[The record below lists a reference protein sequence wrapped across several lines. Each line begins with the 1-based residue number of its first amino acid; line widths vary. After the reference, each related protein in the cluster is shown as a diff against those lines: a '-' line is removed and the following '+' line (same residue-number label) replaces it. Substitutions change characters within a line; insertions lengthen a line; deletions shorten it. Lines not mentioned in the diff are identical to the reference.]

1 MGNGKVA
8 FVTGSSRGIGRGCA
22 HALAKAGYD
31 IVINHSHSLEAAE
44 KTLAEVKAIGV
55 RALILQGD
63 MGEIGV
69 HQRLVDE
76 TITQLGRLDVLVNN
90 AGITR
95 FEGILDITPET
106 MDYLYNVDFRGMI
119 LMAQAAARYMVKNE
133 VKGSIIFNTSIRS
146 FSPHPT
152 DCVYGALKAGLNRII
167 KSFAV
172 DLGRYGIRVNG
183 FSPGV
188 TNVWAPDPEDEKK
201 NPFYKNAYRF
211 IPLRRPG
218 YAADMGGPVV
228 WLASDD
234 SSYVTGQVICVDGGL
249 SAVGMPE
256 HYADLTDLYE
266 LKDWLVIDEDS
277 KLDKFFVEIKDKMTS
292 EKNSIKGAE

>member
-31 IVINHSHSLEAAE
+31 IVINHSKSQEAAE
-44 KTLAEVKAIGV
+44 KTLEEVKAMGV
-55 RALILQGD
+55 RAILLQGD

-76 TITQLGRLDVLVNN
+76 AIAQLGRLDVLVSN

-95 FEGILDITPET
+95 FEGILDITPEI

-119 LMAQAAARYMVKNE
+119 LIAQAAAKYMVKNS

-146 FSPHPT
+146 YSPHPT
-152 DCVYGALKAGLNRII
+152 DGVYGALKAGMNRII
-167 KSFAV
+167 QSFAV
-172 DLGRYGIRVNG
+172 DLGKYGIRVNG

-188 TNVWAPDPEDEKK
+188 TNVRSPTPEEEAQS
-201 NPFYKNAYRF
+201 PFYRNAYRF
-211 IPLRRPG
+211 IPLKRPG
-218 YAADMGGPVV
+218 YAADMGKAVV
-228 WLASDD
+228 FLASDD
-234 SSYVTGQVICVDGGL
+234 AEYITGQVLCVDGGL
-249 SAVGMPE
+249 SAVGKAE
-256 HYADLTDLYE
+256 HYMDLTTLFDI
-266 LKDWLVIDEDS
+266 KDWLAVDQDS
-277 KLDKFFVEIKDKMTS
+277 I
-292 EKNSIKGAE
+292 

>member
-31 IVINHSHSLEAAE
+31 IVIHHSESQEAAE
-44 KTLAEVKAIGV
+44 KTLAEVRAMGV
-55 RALILQGD
+55 RAILLQGD
-63 MGEIGV
+63 MGETGV

-76 TITQLGRLDVLVNN
+76 TITQLGRLDVMVNN

-95 FEGILDITPET
+95 FEGILDITTEI
-106 MDYLYNVDFRGMI
+106 MDYLYKVDFRGMI

-146 FSPHPT
+146 FSPHTT
-152 DCVYGALKAGLNRII
+152 DGVYGALKAGMNRII

-188 TNVWAPDPEDEKK
+188 TNVWVPDPEDEKK
-201 NPFYKNAYRF
+201 NPFYRNVHRF

-234 SSYVTGQVICVDGGL
+234 SAYVTGQVICVDGGL

-256 HYADLTDLYE
+256 NYTDLISFYDLE
-266 LKDWLVIDEDS
+266 DWLVIDEAS
-277 KLDKFFVEIKDKMTS
+277 KMEKFPW
-292 EKNSIKGAE
+292 

>member
-8 FVTGSSRGIGRGCA
+8 LVTGSSRGIGRGCA

-31 IVINHSHSLEAAE
+31 VVIHHSKSLEAAE
-44 KTLAEVKAIGV
+44 KTLAEVKAMGV
-55 RALILQGD
+55 RAILLQGD
-63 MGEIGV
+63 TGELDV
-69 HQRLVDE
+69 PQRLVDE
-76 TITQLGRLDVLVNN
+76 TVTQLGRLDVLVSN
-90 AGITR
+90 AGFTR
-95 FEGILDITPET
+95 FEGILDISPDI
-106 MDYLYNVDFRGMI
+106 MDSLYKVDFRGMI
-119 LMAQAAARYMVKNE
+119 LMAQAAARYMVKNK

-146 FSPHPT
+146 FSPHST
-152 DCVYGALKAGLNRII
+152 DGVYGALKAGMNRVI

-188 TNVWAPDPEDEKK
+188 TNVRVPDPESQAKD
-201 NPFYKNAYRF
+201 PFYRNAHRF

-234 SSYVTGQVICVDGGL
+234 SAYVTGQVICVDGGL
-249 SAVGMPE
+249 SAVGVPE
-256 HYADLTDLYE
+256 RMTDMTNLFE
-266 LKDWLVIDEDS
+266 VKDWLAVDENQ
-277 KLDKFFVEIKDKMTS
+277 I
-292 EKNSIKGAE
+292 